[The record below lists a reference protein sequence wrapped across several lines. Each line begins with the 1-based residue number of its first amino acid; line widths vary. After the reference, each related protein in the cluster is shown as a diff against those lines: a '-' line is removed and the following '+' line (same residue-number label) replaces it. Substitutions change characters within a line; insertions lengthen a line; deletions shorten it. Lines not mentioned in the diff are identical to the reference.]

1 MIASSEDST
10 IEARLRDASST
21 CFGAVQGIAGFG
33 DTVSDALRDLAYL
46 FAEHQ
51 YELRGNSVRIEV
63 AGTFIQVTAI
73 AGQSPSDVLMALAG
87 VIEGRGYQESAFPE
101 PQLEMARQRRA
112 DRAIQASKEVVWR
125 YTIRFE
131 GCWIARIVGIVQ
143 YRFSLNM
150 MLIAAA
156 PASCA

>member
-1 MIASSEDST
+1 
-10 IEARLRDASST
+10 
-21 CFGAVQGIAGFG
+21 
-33 DTVSDALRDLAYL
+33 L

-101 PQLEMARQRRA
+101 PNWRWLANEER
-112 DRAIQASKEVVWR
+112 IVQASKEVVWR

>member
-1 MIASSEDST
+1 MRVAAPFQLVIVPSGRSPMIASSEDST

-101 PQLEMARQRRA
+101 PNWRWLANEERTVP
-112 DRAIQASKEVVWR
+112 SKH
-125 YTIRFE
+125 
-131 GCWIARIVGIVQ
+131 Q
-143 YRFSLNM
+143 KK
-150 MLIAAA
+150 
-156 PASCA
+156 